1 MIIQVFLGLF
11 LGSLVLPVI
20 QSCPATTVQQNRQNV
35 TPSLDKEV
43 ITLGGGCF
51 WCLETIF
58 EELEG
63 IEQVESGYSGG
74 HVDKP
79 TYQQVCS
86 GTTGHAEVVQITFD
100 PKVMPL
106 KEILR
111 VFFTMHD
118 PTTPNRQGADT
129 GTQYRSVIFYRN
141 QEQKDIAE
149 QVICEIQTAKLWDA
163 PVITEI
169 APFQAFYKA
178 EDYHQDYYRKN
189 TNQSYCRFVIAPKIK
204 KFREL
209 YQDKI
214 KRK

>member
-111 VFFTMHD
+111 VFF
-118 PTTPNRQGADT
+118 
-129 GTQYRSVIFYRN
+129 Y
-141 QEQKDIAE
+141 
-149 QVICEIQTAKLWDA
+149 DA
-163 PVITEI
+163 RP
-169 APFQAFYKA
+169 Y
-178 EDYHQDYYRKN
+178 N
-189 TNQSYCRFVIAPKIK
+189 PKPPGG
-204 KFREL
+204 
-209 YQDKI
+209 
-214 KRK
+214 

>member
-1 MIIQVFLGLF
+1 
-11 LGSLVLPVI
+11 
-20 QSCPATTVQQNRQNV
+20 
-35 TPSLDKEV
+35 
-43 ITLGGGCF
+43 
-51 WCLETIF
+51 
-58 EELEG
+58 
-63 IEQVESGYSGG
+63 
-74 HVDKP
+74 
-79 TYQQVCS
+79 
-86 GTTGHAEVVQITFD
+86 
-100 PKVMPL
+100 
-106 KEILR
+106 
-111 VFFTMHD
+111 MHD